1 MTLRY
6 TVEIHGKAVVD
17 KVMTSVKG
25 GTVDS
30 AQTMRDKLN
39 ADAVMDVATFQGW
52 TRSIKEAPALI
63 NSQVIDLQSE
73 ADGDLIAMRAAALY
87 FQSACLWVG

>member
-1 MTLRY
+1 
-6 TVEIHGKAVVD
+6 
-17 KVMTSVKG
+17 MTSVRG

-39 ADAVMDVATFQGW
+39 ADTVMDVATFQAW

-73 ADGDLIAMRAAALY
+73 ADGDLVMAVIAMQAAALY
-87 FQSACLWVG
+87 FRSACLWVG